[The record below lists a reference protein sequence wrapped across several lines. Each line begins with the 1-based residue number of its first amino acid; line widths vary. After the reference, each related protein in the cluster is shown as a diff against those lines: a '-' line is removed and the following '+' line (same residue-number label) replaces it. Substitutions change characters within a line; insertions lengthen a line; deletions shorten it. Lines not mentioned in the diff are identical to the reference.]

1 MTRRFGSRKD
11 SDTLLSEARKAG
23 STRAQA
29 NQGDGFMALD
39 VSAAQAFVSSLAIPS
54 PRFGATATAVE
65 FDFDAARSQAMVVG
79 SEVVS
84 FVTGVNEDERSD
96 IINAALL
103 AQLRAKKVVP
113 EPARIADLRTW
124 YQQYFDVLSNVG
136 FVTQQTNMQK
146 YHVKTDG
153 FQAHEA
159 VLEVAATLLAGS
171 PTALAVLTS
180 TVKALQKMDQ
190 STPWLT
196 IFDRESRSANTAHF
210 QVSTVDRDPTGDLFI
225 AMMAFGLEATSKV
238 SQVLFFKFH
247 SNETKIENNAGKAT
261 INAMVLEALRPTI
274 SQKLIAHS
282 ADFVGQLE
290 I

>member
-1 MTRRFGSRKD
+1 
-11 SDTLLSEARKAG
+11 
-23 STRAQA
+23 
-29 NQGDGFMALD
+29 MAMD
-39 VSAAQAFVSSLAIPS
+39 ISSAQAFVSALQIPA
-54 PRFGATATAVE
+54 PKFGATATPVE
-65 FDFDAARSQAMVVG
+65 FDFDASQSQAMVVG

-84 FVTGVNEDERSD
+84 FVSGISAAQRSD
-96 IINAALL
+96 IVNAALL

-113 EPARIADLRTW
+113 EPAGMDDLHTW

-159 VLEVAATLLAGS
+159 VLEVAATLLTGS

-180 TVKALQKMDQ
+180 TVRALQKMDQ
-190 STPWLT
+190 SSPWVT
-196 IFDRESRSANTAHF
+196 VFNRESRSANTAHF

-225 AMMAFGLEATSKV
+225 AMMAFGLEATSKIT
-238 SQVLFFKFH
+238 QVLFFKFH
-247 SNETKIENNAGKAT
+247 KNETRIENNAGKAT
-261 INAMVLEALRPTI
+261 INAMVLAALRPTI
-274 SQKLIAHS
+274 AQKLVAQA
-282 ADFVGQLE
+282 ADYVGQLQ